1 MNFKNKN
8 MASYYVNK
16 NAQAN
21 GDHEV
26 HKYGCS
32 WLPEV
37 ENRIYLDNYDNCKD
51 AVNKAKDYYFQVNGC
66 YYCSNDCHTS

>member
-1 MNFKNKN
+1 

-26 HKYGCS
+26 HKTGCS
-32 WLPEV
+32 WMPES
-37 ENRIYLDNYDNCKD
+37 ENRIYLGNFASCGP
-51 AVNKAKDYYFQVNGC
+51 AVLEAKRHYAKANGC
-66 YYCSNDCHTS
+66 YYCSPSCHTS